1 MQRRNAIII
10 VGSLLLI
17 SLLLGA
23 FIWRDQQAQQ
33 EIAATLNSS
42 GGGSLSVAR
51 TVRGQDDQ
59 NFARVT
65 EPRPF
70 SFPADHGPHRE
81 YRTEWW
87 YLTGNLTSEDG
98 RHFGYQL
105 TFFRQG
111 LRPDAP
117 ERESSWAAQEV
128 YLAHLGLT
136 DVANNRFYAAD
147 ELARGGSIGL
157 AGAQAE
163 PFRVF
168 LKDWSIEGT
177 GENARLRAASE
188 EVAIDFQ
195 VRALK
200 PPTLQGDRG
209 LSQKGPEPGN
219 ASYYYSFTRMETS
232 GTLEI
237 GGQQI
242 AVQGLSWLDREWG
255 TSLLAE
261 DVVGWDWFSLQLAD
275 GRDIMWYLLRRNDGT
290 AETRYSRGTITGPNG
305 EVESISSADVEVE
318 VLDTWLSPH
327 TGARYPARWR
337 LRIPRVGLDL
347 DIRPH
352 IPDQE
357 LRVGFQYWEGA
368 VAVSGTSSQQPITGN
383 GYVELTGYVDLAQAA
398 QESAPTNP

>member
-1 MQRRNAIII
+1 MQRRNGIII
-10 VGSLLLI
+10 VSSLLLI
-17 SLLLGA
+17 GLLLGA
-23 FIWRDQQAQQ
+23 LIWRDQQAQQ
-33 EIAATLNSS
+33 GIAATLTAS
-42 GGGSLSVAR
+42 GGSSLSVAR
-51 TVRGQDDQ
+51 AVRGEDDQ

-87 YLTGNLTSEDG
+87 YLTGNLKNADG

-105 TFFRQG
+105 TFFRQS

-117 ERESSWAAQEV
+117 QRSSNWAAQEV

-147 ELARGGSIGL
+147 QIARGGSIGL

-168 LKDWSIEGT
+168 LKDWSMEGS
-177 GENARLRAASE
+177 GENARLRAATD
-188 EVAIDFQ
+188 EVAIDLQ

-200 PPTLQGDRG
+200 PPTLQGDQGYSR
-209 LSQKGPEPGN
+209 KGPEAGN
-219 ASYYYSFTRMETS
+219 ATYYYSFTRMETS
-232 GTLEI
+232 GTITI
-237 GGQQI
+237 GGQPI
-242 AVQGLSWLDREWG
+242 EVAGLSWLDREWG
-255 TSLLAE
+255 TSLLSE
-261 DVVGWDWFSLQLAD
+261 DVIGWDWFSVQLAD
-275 GRDIMWYLLRRNDGT
+275 GRDIMWYLLRRTDGT
-290 AETRYSRGTITGPNG
+290 PETGYSRGTITGPNG
-305 EVESISSADVEVE
+305 EVESITSQDVEIE
-318 VLDTWLSPH
+318 VLNTWLSPH
-327 TGARYPARWR
+327 TGARYPAHWR

-347 DIRPH
+347 DIRPL

-368 VAVSGTSSQQPITGN
+368 VAITGTSNGQSIAGN
-383 GYVELTGYVDLAQAA
+383 GYVELTGYVDLARAA
-398 QESAPTNP
+398 TQPAPANP